1 MTIFLLKLG
10 LWNLGVLALYLL
22 ISSFGK
28 HENSS
33 TVGFV
38 IFAFYLFYVAP
49 ITIASL
55 FGHFLLN
62 HAIDPEVKRYLL
74 YHLYFWIFF
83 CIGAYVLTWLVSI
96 IPGTDKWFG
105 GSG

>member
-1 MTIFLLKLG
+1 MTVFLLKLG

-22 ISSFGK
+22 ISSLGK

-33 TVGFV
+33 TVSFV

-55 FGHFLLN
+55 FGHFFLN
-62 HAIDPEVKRYLL
+62 HSIDPEIKRYLL
-74 YHLYFWIFF
+74 YHVYLWL
-83 CIGAYVLTWLVSI
+83 GVYVLMWLVSI
-96 IPGTDKWFG
+96 ITGINKWFG